1 MESGNGQFL
10 RMWSAQQDPGS
21 SFWGTGARR
30 LMDPNDWGPERL
42 ARRPAGAGTAAP
54 RRRKSNRRPPITD
67 PAEVRGLARA
77 QGLSPAEVEQAAQQ
91 APVNAQHA
99 RQALREEERMVT
111 VRRRDEKTFWGF
123 PLWGPLL
130 LLRRRLDLLRLLDLL
145 DL

>member
-10 RMWSAQQDPGS
+10 RMWSAQQYPGS

-30 LMDPNDWGPERL
+30 PDGPERL

-54 RRRKSNRRPPITD
+54 RPRKSNRRPPITD
-67 PAEVRGLARA
+67 PAVVRGLARA

-91 APVNAQHA
+91 ALVNAQHA

-111 VRRRDEKTFWGF
+111 ARRRDEKTFWGF
-123 PLWGPLL
+123 PLWKPPTPPPP
-130 LLRRRLDLLRLLDLL
+130 
-145 DL
+145 